1 MNQLKCY
8 VRTADKTKKAE
19 IGISAEVT
27 VRDIIETCIEK
38 WSLPDDVSY
47 NLVSINR
54 NIVLNPNHNLIDL
67 GLQEG
72 EILELQPILE
82 AGYSDESNC

>member
-1 MNQLKCY
+1 MTQLKCY

-19 IGISAEVT
+19 IGISPEVT
-27 VRDIIETCIEK
+27 VQEIIETCIEK

-54 NIVLNPNHNLIDL
+54 NMVLNPNHHLIDL

-82 AGYSDESNC
+82 AGR

>member
-1 MNQLKCY
+1 MTQLKCY

>member
-1 MNQLKCY
+1 MTQLKCY

-19 IGISAEVT
+19 IGISPEVT
-27 VRDIIETCIEK
+27 VREITETCIEK

-54 NIVLNPNHNLIDL
+54 NMVLNPNYPLIDL

-82 AGYSDESNC
+82 AGR

>member
-1 MNQLKCY
+1 MTQLKCY

-19 IGISAEVT
+19 IGISPEVT
-27 VRDIIETCIEK
+27 VQEIIETCIEK

-54 NIVLNPNHNLIDL
+54 NMVLNPNYPLIDL

-82 AGYSDESNC
+82 AGR

>member
-1 MNQLKCY
+1 MTQLKCY

-19 IGISAEVT
+19 IGISPEVT
-27 VRDIIETCIEK
+27 VREIIETCIEK

-54 NIVLNPNHNLIDL
+54 NMVLNPNYPLIDL

-82 AGYSDESNC
+82 AGR

>member
-1 MNQLKCY
+1 MTQLKCY

-19 IGISAEVT
+19 IGISPEVT
-27 VRDIIETCIEK
+27 VQEIIETCIEK

-54 NIVLNPNHNLIDL
+54 NMVLNSNHHLIDL

-82 AGYSDESNC
+82 AGR